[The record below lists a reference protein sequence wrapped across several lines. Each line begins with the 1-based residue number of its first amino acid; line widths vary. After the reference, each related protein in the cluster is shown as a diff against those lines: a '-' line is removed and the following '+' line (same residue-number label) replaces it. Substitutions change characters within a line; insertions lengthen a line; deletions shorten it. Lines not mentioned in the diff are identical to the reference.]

1 VIPRTD
7 FNPSLGRAV
16 EIYSVRMVAP
26 SPIRLVLASN
36 NAILVAGLDRLFAL
50 EKDFQLISRP
60 VWGKDVLPAVASNR
74 PDILLFDLPPAAN
87 GLALLRGLRKLEVT
101 TRAVFLAGTLE
112 ESDLM
117 TAILLGVRGIV
128 PKDVSPDLIVQCI
141 REVHAGRLWLGQ
153 GTANSIE
160 RLQAVEPE
168 SGPLTPREVEI
179 VRHVCAGLK
188 NKQIA
193 ERLHI
198 GEGTVKTHLHQI
210 YDKLKL
216 RGRLQLGL
224 YGRDKG
230 LS

>member
-1 VIPRTD
+1 
-7 FNPSLGRAV
+7 
-16 EIYSVRMVAP
+16 M
-26 SPIRLVLASN
+26 LASN
-36 NAILVAGLDRLFAL
+36 DAILVAGLDRLFDL
-50 EKDFQLISRP
+50 EKDFQVISRP
-60 VWGKDVLPAVASNR
+60 VWGKDVLPAVASHR
-74 PDILLFDLPPAAN
+74 PDILLFDLPPAAEN
-87 GLALLRGLRKLEVT
+87 GLALLRGLKKLEVT

-128 PKDVSPDLIVQCI
+128 PKDVSPNLIVQCI
-141 REVHAGRLWLGQ
+141 REVHAGRLWLGK
-153 GTANSIE
+153 GTTTLTE
-160 RLQAVEPE
+160 RLQVAEPE
-168 SGPLTPREVEI
+168 GGPLTPREVEI